1 MKVESSKQV
10 HNGYDDSIWYI
21 SST

>member
-10 HNGYDDSIWYI
+10 HNGYDDSIWYN